1 MITVTIE
8 GMSCENCVRHA
19 REALQ
24 DLQGVTSVVVT
35 LEDNKAEIEGEVSD
49 AVISAVLAE
58 EEYAATAI
66 VRS

>member
-1 MITVTIE
+1 MITITVE
-8 GMSCENCVRHA
+8 GMSCENCVGHVK
-19 REALQ
+19 EALEG
-24 DLQGVTSVVVT
+24 LEGVTSVAVR

-49 AVISAVLAE
+49 AVISAALEE